1 MSIATVFEIVLAAVV
16 LGLALWTIA
25 VRETY
30 SATVG
35 FVAYGL
41 LVALIWVRLDAV
53 DVALTEAAISG
64 GLGGIVL
71 LGAAAR
77 LRDTEATTT
86 ETPSRMVRLG
96 GAVLSAAV
104 AAALAILIL
113 FLPDPAPTLAPAA
126 VANASATSL
135 ANPVTNVLMAF
146 RGMDT
151 MLEKV
156 VLLLATIGVWSLASD
171 QAWGGRPGP
180 RHEAD
185 PNGVLAFLARLL
197 PPAGIV
203 IGIYI
208 LWTGADHPGGAFQ
221 GGAVLASMWLLVIMA
236 GLADTPPASSRRLR
250 LVLVAGPGLFL
261 LIGLGGLCFGSA
273 FLAYP
278 IAFAKPLILGIEI
291 AMLLTIA
298 ATLALL
304 LAGAPERSVQR

>member
-1 MSIATVFEIVLAAVV
+1 
-16 LGLALWTIA
+16 
-25 VRETY
+25 
-30 SATVG
+30 
-35 FVAYGL
+35 
-41 LVALIWVRLDAV
+41 
-53 DVALTEAAISG
+53 
-64 GLGGIVL
+64 
-71 LGAAAR
+71 
-77 LRDTEATTT
+77 
-86 ETPSRMVRLG
+86 
-96 GAVLSAAV
+96 
-104 AAALAILIL
+104 
-113 FLPDPAPTLAPAA
+113 
-126 VANASATSL
+126 
-135 ANPVTNVLMAF
+135 
-146 RGMDT
+146 
-151 MLEKV
+151 
-156 VLLLATIGVWSLASD
+156 
-171 QAWGGRPGP
+171 
-180 RHEAD
+180 
-185 PNGVLAFLARLL
+185 L

-261 LIGLGGLCFGSA
+261 LVGLGGLCFGSA